1 LPLLARSH
9 LAQDDNARVD
19 ADARLKTHRA
29 ARGPWRWEPLYSS
42 HEVEPRGDCVHGVV
56 SLRVRVPEVG
66 EDTVAVVLGDVAV
79 EALDHPGARRVILGD
94 EIGKVLGVEL
104 LAESCRFDEIAED
117 DGQMPALGAR
127 QRLVFFGD
135 DLRCYGSPPTCSE
148 RSGACTGSFRSLSH
162 VFRFTKRRLGPWRT
176 NEAVGTG

>member
-1 LPLLARSH
+1 
-9 LAQDDNARVD
+9 
-19 ADARLKTHRA
+19 
-29 ARGPWRWEPLYSS
+29 
-42 HEVEPRGDCVHGVV
+42 
-56 SLRVRVPEVG
+56 
-66 EDTVAVVLGDVAV
+66 V

-94 EIGKVLGVEL
+94 EVGEVLGVEL

-135 DLRCYGSPPTCSE
+135 DLRCYGSPPTGSE

-162 VFRFTKRRLGPWRT
+162 VFRFTKQGADPLTSASPQVSAHAASLRGSVRAVAPDSLGGRVQQRHRDGPLGFERIGCILVDGAAET
-176 NEAVGTG
+176 LRSSNSHFTPRG